1 MKYLLF
7 VKFDS
12 GLMHNTF
19 HDQLRDVLESV
30 KQLMIDEKLDNE
42 VKELPNICDLKK
54 HLNRNDDYFW
64 QLSNGT
70 WFHIQPQKVFEIVK

>member
-19 HDQLRDVLESV
+19 HNKLSDVLESV
-30 KQLMIDEKLDNE
+30 KQLIIDEKLDNE
-42 VKELPNICDLKK
+42 VKKLPNVSDLKK
-54 HLNRNDDYFW
+54 RLNRNDDYFW
-64 QLSNGT
+64 KLSNGT
-70 WFHIQPQKVFEIVK
+70 WFHIQPQKVFEIVT